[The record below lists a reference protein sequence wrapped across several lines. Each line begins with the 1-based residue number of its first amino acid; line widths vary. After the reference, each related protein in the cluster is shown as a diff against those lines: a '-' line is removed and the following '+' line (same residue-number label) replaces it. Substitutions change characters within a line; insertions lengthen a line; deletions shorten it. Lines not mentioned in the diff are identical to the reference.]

1 MARIHAR
8 VKGKS
13 GSTKPITPDL
23 SFVSLKAKEVEA
35 LIIKLVKED
44 NKSSSEIGIILRD
57 TYAVPSVKAVCG
69 KSIGTIL
76 KENNLEKTIPEDLQ
90 ALVEKVF
97 SLKKH
102 LSNNKKDVH
111 NKRSL
116 LLIESKIR
124 RLTKYYKSKGRI
136 AQNWRYD

>member
-13 GSTKPITPDL
+13 GSTKPMTPDL

-35 LIIKLVKED
+35 LIVKLVKED

-57 TYAVPSVKAVCG
+57 THAIPSVKAVCG

-76 KENNLEKTIPEDLQ
+76 KEHNLEKTIPEDLQ

-102 LSNNKKDVH
+102 LSNNKKDTH
-111 NKRSL
+111 NRRSL

>member
-8 VKGKS
+8 TKGKS
-13 GSTKPITPDL
+13 GSTKPNLVDI
-23 SFVSLKAKEVEA
+23 SFVTLKAKDVEK
-35 LIIKLVKED
+35 LIVQLSKED
-44 NKSSSEIGIILRD
+44 NMSASEIGVVLRD
-57 TYAVPSVKAVCG
+57 THAIPSVKAVCG

-76 KENNLEKTIPEDLQ
+76 KEHDLEKTIPEDLQ

>member
-8 VKGKS
+8 VKGRS
-13 GSTKPITPDL
+13 GSTKPVTPDL

-35 LIIKLVKED
+35 LIVKLVKED

-57 TYAVPSVKAVCG
+57 TYAIPSVKAVCG
-69 KSIGTIL
+69 KNIGTIL
-76 KENNLEKTIPEDLQ
+76 KENNLEKQIPEDLQ
-90 ALVEKVF
+90 SLVEKVF

-102 LSNNKKDVH
+102 LSNNTKDVH

-124 RLTKYYKSKGRI
+124 RLTKYYKSKGRVP
-136 AQNWRYD
+136 QNWRYD